1 MRFPDQETQ
10 YMALAIKEAARAH
23 GKTSPNPCVGAVV
36 VKSGQVVGRGF
47 HRRPG
52 TPHAEVNA
60 LKNAGGRARGATLY
74 VTLEPCNHT
83 GRTPPCTRAILDA
96 GIRRVVVGMEDPNPR
111 VAGGGC
117 SFLRHQGVAVV
128 SGLLEQECR
137 ALNRP
142 FITYCETGLPWVVM
156 KGAMSLDGR
165 IAAGHNTQTRIS
177 NDRAHRLAHQ
187 LRHTHD
193 AILVGIR
200 TVLTDNPRLTTRLAG
215 KKGRDP
221 VRVIL
226 DSSLRLPV
234 ESKVVRRSS
243 PSPTVV
249 FCSKEADSAKL
260 EKLAAHGVQ
269 VHRVAMDSKGLALDE
284 VLRILGAMGVTTLLV
299 EGGGRV
305 HGAFLA
311 SRLLDYGYLFV
322 APCFL
327 GREGVPLIDDR
338 PAGNSGAFPAPS
350 LVRTRKIDDNLLIEL
365 DFSG

>member
-1 MRFPDQETQ
+1 MRFPDKDTQ
-10 YMALAIKEAARAH
+10 YMALAIREAARAR

-36 VKSGQVVGRGF
+36 VQSGQIVGRGH
-47 HRRPG
+47 HRRAG

-60 LKNAGGRARGATLY
+60 LNNAGNRALGATLY

-96 GIRRVVVGMEDPNPR
+96 GISRVVVGMEDPNPQ

-117 SFLRHQGVAVV
+117 TFLRHHGVAVK
-128 SGLLEQECR
+128 SGLLAQECR

-142 FITYCETGLPWVVM
+142 FIKYCETGLPWVVM

-200 TVLTDNPRLTTRLAG
+200 TVLTDNPRLTTRLAV

-234 ESKVVRRSS
+234 QSKVVCQCS
-243 PSPTVV
+243 PAPTVV
-249 FCSKEADSAKL
+249 FCSFNADGAKL
-260 EKLAAHGVQ
+260 EKLAALGVQ
-269 VHRVAMDSKGLALDE
+269 VHRVATDSNGLVLEE
-284 VLRILGAMGVTTLLV
+284 VLRKLGAMGVTTLLV
-299 EGGGRV
+299 EGGGMV

-311 SRLLDYGYLFV
+311 SRLVDYGYLFV
-322 APCFL
+322 APMFL
-327 GREGVPLIDDR
+327 GKNGVPFIDGR
-338 PAGNSGAFPAPS
+338 PAENMGTFPVPS
-350 LVRTRKIDDNLLIEL
+350 LVRTRKIEDNLLIEL
-365 DFSG
+365 DFFA